1 MPNKYLMHKQ
11 MRKDMDMRMND
22 RNYQDMRMNDRAYG
36 NNNDMR
42 MHDGAIYEQHPNQS
56 YFNAQKQHDGR
67 NPYGAKGGY
76 VDSYGGYNAMDYNQY
91 DSRGYDRAYGRDGDG
106 YHFHGN
112 PEYNKPNA
120 YQMYAQV
127 TPQMYPM
134 PYGMDMRRGDY
145 GDYNDYNMDGNAEQ
159 KYHED
164 LKKLCKKLEKHNK
177 FPNVRKEEVLKQT
190 KQMGVPFDKF
200 NEEEFMC
207 AYYLMMAEHPMDL
220 LNSPQ
225 AYMIMAKDW
234 LKSKATK
241 YKGSDKLAAYY
252 YEIVKGGKSSE
263 EDDEEDD

>member
-11 MRKDMDMRMND
+11 MRKEM
-22 RNYQDMRMNDRAYG
+22 DMRMNDRAYG

-56 YFNAQKQHDGR
+56 YFNAQNKNQQDGR

-91 DSRGYDRAYGRDGDG
+91 DSKYNNRDYGMGGDG

-127 TPQMYPM
+127 TPQMFPM

-145 GDYNDYNMDGNAEQ
+145 GMDGNVEQ

-263 EDDEEDD
+263 DDDEEDD

>member
-11 MRKDMDMRMND
+11 MRKDM
-22 RNYQDMRMNDRAYG
+22 DMRMNDRAYG

-56 YFNAQKQHDGR
+56 YFNAQKQDGR

-76 VDSYGGYNAMDYNQY
+76 VDSYGGNYGMGYNQH
-91 DSRGYDRAYGRDGDG
+91 DSRGYGRDGDG

-134 PYGMDMRRGDY
+134 PYMDMRRGDY
-145 GDYNDYNMDGNAEQ
+145 GDYGMDGHGEE

-190 KQMGVPFDKF
+190 KQMGVPFEKF